1 MLPHL
6 PALGTPP
13 SGVRSAE
20 ACLLLQLKG
29 QPVVEVGVADW
40 EGLRVVTWIVGDI
53 VQLEIAVSQ
62 TLLSLYDDGG
72 ESARSLV

>member
-1 MLPHL
+1 MLPRL
-6 PALGTPP
+6 PALDTLP
-13 SGVRSAE
+13 SDVCSAE
-20 ACLLLQLKG
+20 ACLSLRLKE

-40 EGLRVVTWIVGDI
+40 EGLPVVTWIVGDI